1 MSLLP
6 PGLRLNAENVV
17 RLLLKTSK
25 DWRWLA
31 KEILRINSQSKLND
45 FQRSNDEESLKQA
58 VGFWLK
64 RQVYASWQLLIIWL
78 DYKGYESVSDEIR
91 SFSEPLLGEIVLCKT

>member
-6 PGLRLNAENVV
+6 PGLRLNADNVV

-25 DWRWLA
+25 DWKWLA
-31 KEILRINSQSKLND
+31 EKILGISSSKLNVMGGN
-45 FQRSNDEESLKQA
+45 STDEECLQQA

-64 RQVYASWQLLIIWL
+64 RQAYASWRFIIYLL
-78 DYKGYESVSDEIR
+78 DYEGYESVSDEIR
-91 SFSEPLLGEIVLCKT
+91 SFSEPLLGEILS

>member
-17 RLLLKTSK
+17 RLLLKTTK
-25 DWRWLA
+25 DWKWLA
-31 KEILRINSQSKLND
+31 KEILWISSSKVQKLGGY
-45 FQRSNDEESLKQA
+45 STDEECLQQA

-64 RQVYASWQLLIIWL
+64 RYVYASWRWIISLL
-78 DYKGYESVSDEIR
+78 DAEGYESVSDEIR
-91 SFSEPLLGEIVLCKT
+91 SFSEPLLGEILS

>member
-31 KEILRINSQSKLND
+31 EEILGISSFKVDVMGGNST
-45 FQRSNDEESLKQA
+45 DEECLKQA
-58 VGFWLK
+58 VGFWFK
-64 RQVYASWQLLIIWL
+64 RFVYASWRWVILML
-78 DYKGYESVSDEIR
+78 DAQGYESVSDEIR
-91 SFSEPLLGEIVLCKT
+91 SFSEPLLGEILS

>member
-31 KEILRINSQSKLND
+31 QMILGIESQSKIDVMGGN
-45 FQRSNDEESLKQA
+45 STDEESLNQA

-64 RQVYASWQLLIIWL
+64 RQVYASWRFIMLLL
-78 DYKGYESVSDEIR
+78 DVRGYESVSDEIR
-91 SFSEPLLGEIVLCKT
+91 SFSEPLLGEILS

>member
-6 PGLRLNAENVV
+6 PGLRLNADNVV

-25 DWRWLA
+25 DWKWLA
-31 KEILRINSQSKLND
+31 QKILEIRSQSKLKD
-45 FQRSNDEESLKQA
+45 FQRSNDEESLQQA

-64 RQVYASWQLLIIWL
+64 RQVYASWRFIIFSL
-78 DYKGYESVSDEIR
+78 DFEGYESVSDEIR
-91 SFSEPLLGEIVLCKT
+91 SFSEPLLGKILS

>member
-17 RLLLKTSK
+17 RLLLKTSI

-31 KEILRINSQSKLND
+31 QKILVILSSSKLD
-45 FQRSNDEESLKQA
+45 IMGGCSTGEECLQQA

-64 RQVYASWQLLIIWL
+64 RYVYASWRWIIYAL
-78 DYKGYESVSDEIR
+78 DVEGYKNVSDEIR
-91 SFSEPLLGEIVLCKT
+91 SFSEPLLGEILS

>member
-31 KEILRINSQSKLND
+31 KEILLIKSHSKLED
-45 FQRSNDEESLKQA
+45 FQRSNDEECLKKA

-64 RQVYASWQLLIIWL
+64 RQVYASWRWIIWIL
-78 DYKGYESVSDEIR
+78 DYEGYESISDEIR
-91 SFSEPLLGEIVLCKT
+91 SFSEPLLGEILS

>member
-31 KEILRINSQSKLND
+31 KEILVISSSKVDVMGGNST
-45 FQRSNDEESLKQA
+45 DEECLKQA

-64 RQVYASWQLLIIWL
+64 RQVYASWRWL
-78 DYKGYESVSDEIR
+78 YT
-91 SFSEPLLGEIVLCKT
+91 FA

>member
-31 KEILRINSQSKLND
+31 KRILLIRFQSKLND

-58 VGFWLK
+58 VEFWLK
-64 RQVYASWQLLIIWL
+64 RHVYASWRLIIWAL
-78 DYKGYESVSDEIR
+78 DFEGYESVSDEIR
-91 SFSEPLLGEIVLCKT
+91 SFSEPLLGEILS

>member
-6 PGLRLNAENVV
+6 PGLRLNADNVV

-25 DWRWLA
+25 DWKWLA
-31 KEILRINSQSKLND
+31 EEILFISSSNFNVMGGNST
-45 FQRSNDEESLKQA
+45 DEESLKKA

-64 RQVYASWQLLIIWL
+64 RQVYASWRWVINVL
-78 DYKGYESVSDEIR
+78 DAEGYESVSDEIR
-91 SFSEPLLGEIVLCKT
+91 SFSEPLLGEILS

>member
-25 DWRWLA
+25 DWKWLA
-31 KEILRINSQSKLND
+31 DEILLISSSKVVGGNST
-45 FQRSNDEESLKQA
+45 DEECLQQA

-64 RQVYASWQLLIIWL
+64 RQVYASWRWIIVCL
-78 DYKGYESVSDEIR
+78 DAYGYESVSDEIR
-91 SFSEPLLGEIVLCKT
+91 SFSEPLLGEILS

>member
-25 DWRWLA
+25 DWKWLA
-31 KEILRINSQSKLND
+31 REMLWIWSQSKLED
-45 FQRSNDEESLKQA
+45 FQRSNDEESLQQA

-64 RQVYASWQLLIIWL
+64 RQVYASWRLIIFTL
-78 DYKGYESVSDEIR
+78 DDEGYESVSDEIR
-91 SFSEPLLGEIVLCKT
+91 SFSEPLLGEILS

>member
-25 DWRWLA
+25 DWKWLA
-31 KEILRINSQSKLND
+31 DEILWIESSKVDVMGGNST
-45 FQRSNDEESLKQA
+45 DEECLQQA

-64 RQVYASWQLLIIWL
+64 RQVYASWRFIIFRL
-78 DYKGYESVSDEIR
+78 NATGYESVSDEIR
-91 SFSEPLLGEIVLCKT
+91 SFSEPLLGEILS

>member
-25 DWRWLA
+25 DWKWLA
-31 KEILRINSQSKLND
+31 DEILEISSSKVD
-45 FQRSNDEESLKQA
+45 VMGGCSTDEESLKQA
-58 VGFWLK
+58 VEFWLK
-64 RQVYASWQLLIIWL
+64 RFVYASWRFIIWTL
-78 DYKGYESVSDEIR
+78 DAYGYESVSDEIR
-91 SFSEPLLGEIVLCKT
+91 SFSEPLLGEILS

>member
-31 KEILRINSQSKLND
+31 KEILGIRSQSKFND

-64 RQVYASWQLLIIWL
+64 RQVYASWRWVIFLL
-78 DYKGYESVSDEIR
+78 DAQGYESVSDEIR
-91 SFSEPLLGEIVLCKT
+91 SFCEPLLGEILS